1 MTNSRLSKN
10 LPQHHHCNHWHLPRL
25 DRSRLLSFL
34 EIKSF
39 TGRKTEDDQ
48 PVEDFIEEVKITFE
62 AREMASAE
70 RVDFITS
77 HLEGPE
83 ARMYSKK
90 DRSNPDFLQDVLTQ
104 AFGEKRSSSQL
115 LKALRAEGAW
125 KTSSVLAFLKRTT
138 QECYKGRSKGSLWP
152 REDSARPIWRQCE
165 GSLPSKR
172 TEEVLLGV

>member
-1 MTNSRLSKN
+1 M
-10 LPQHHHCNHWHLPRL
+10 
-25 DRSRLLSFL
+25 LSFL
-34 EIKSF
+34 EIKSS

-104 AFGEKRSSSQL
+104 SFGEKRSSSQL
-115 LKALRAEGAW
+115 LKLFEQKEREKLRAYSHSLNELLKNATKADPKAVSDLEKTLRDQFEDNVRDPFLRKEQKRFIWECNPSFLDLREGA
-125 KTSSVLAFLKRTT
+125 L
-138 QECYKGRSKGSLWP
+138 C
-152 REDSARPIWRQCE
+152 
-165 GSLPSKR
+165 
-172 TEEVLLGV
+172 